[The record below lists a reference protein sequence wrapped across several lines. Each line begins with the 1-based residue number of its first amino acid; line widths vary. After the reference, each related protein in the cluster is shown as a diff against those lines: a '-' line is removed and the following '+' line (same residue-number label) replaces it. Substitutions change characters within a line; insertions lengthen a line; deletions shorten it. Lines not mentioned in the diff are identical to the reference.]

1 MKRNKRIQDRIKKIP
16 KDVDIF
22 VSTSFEIAD
31 RIHSILEENNLEQKD
46 LAKALGKSES
56 EISKWMSGTHNFTLR
71 TLSKI
76 KIALNKAVIE
86 VTGKPKEKEYIYIA
100 DQSAKILLGNKYKEI
115 PELDFDIN
123 ALNTFYNLNKELPLA

>member
-46 LAKALGKSES
+46 LAKVLGKSES